1 MKAMERSK
9 YVIRQDL
16 WEAEEQVKRRWKL
29 LLVLLALALQGRP
42 EAPAGTGRVQ
52 AGGPARLAGVAK
64 VLLMDT
70 DPASSEELAN
80 MLEMAG
86 FEVMISL
93 EPEEALQRLTDVSL
107 VILDEELPSCEEVCS
122 HIRQQSGVPII
133 LLGSSSN
140 GRAWNR
146 AVAIGADAY
155 LKRALSRRELLAR
168 IRAILRRYQRVKYP
182 EGGETNV

>member
-9 YVIRQDL
+9 HVIRQDL

-42 EAPAGTGRVQ
+42 KAPAGAGRGQVIT
-52 AGGPARLAGVAK
+52 PTKLVGVAR

-70 DPASSEELAN
+70 DPVSSEELAN
-80 MLEMAG
+80 MLETAG
-86 FEVMISL
+86 FEVIISL
-93 EPEEALQRLTDVSL
+93 EPEKALQQLADVSL
-107 VILDEELPSCEEVCS
+107 VVLDEELPSCEEICS

-140 GRAWNR
+140 GQAWNR

-168 IRAILRRYQRVKYP
+168 IRAILRRYQRAKYP
-182 EGGETNV
+182 EGEEINV